1 MAGCRGWG
9 AGGGGVLNVSFEGCV
24 TNFGDVFAVDQGR
37 LQGFPVGV
45 QSKTTVRNRERP
57 VRKPCTQN
65 LYDALFVGEITRS
78 AKFLDRTTANRRSVP
93 GG

>member
-9 AGGGGVLNVSFEGCV
+9 AGGGGVLKVFEGCV
-24 TNFGDVFAVDQGR
+24 TNFGDFFAVDQGR
-37 LQGFPVGV
+37 LQWFPVGV
-45 QSKTTVRNRERP
+45 QSKTTGRNRERP
-57 VRKPCTQN
+57 VRKTCTQN
-65 LYDALFVGEITRS
+65 LYGALFVWERTRS